1 MIIPTTTRMNLK
13 LKLIPCVY
21 SVSLL
26 VLLGCFLVYPSYS
39 DAQETETT
47 KNLLTNPGFE
57 AETNTSDPTG
67 WTATGSGNVCDTCGP
82 YGGNAIQ
89 SGNESTGG
97 GTVSQTIDLFDEM
110 SQDQVNAGFDIEYG
124 GDIFSNSSNAY
135 APSCSATKGDCRD
148 TFSITLTINDASG
161 NQLHKFEH
169 EYEEI
174 TWTGWDTSTYDFSQ
188 TIPENNY
195 TSALATLEFF
205 GIDSGYTSGTYGPAL
220 DNAFLKLTYT
230 TQAVLDSIQDA
241 VNVAVDIA
249 ADTAAPTDTFEVNVT
264 DSMGAEIESFSV
276 EVNTDSGGGS
286 PEVSVTTSV
295 DIPEIRIETPQ
306 MDMPA
311 PSVQEVQVE
320 AQVEQVEAQ
329 IESEVEAQVEAQVEV
344 AEAAPEP
351 EASSEPETTSEP
363 EASSESENTQ
373 ENTQESETKNDGN
386 GDSKND
392 GDNKSEAKEDKKE
405 TKQKIATNIVT
416 AIIQKM
422 DNSPAS
428 QATQL
433 ALMNVI
439 GANYKDTVSLTDNS
453 TWYQSDVIYNE
464 PQLIDPAASLF
475 EGAQSEM
482 MNDLISS
489 QYGR

>member
-1 MIIPTTTRMNLK
+1 M
-13 LKLIPCVY
+13 
-21 SVSLL
+21 
-26 VLLGCFLVYPSYS
+26 VYPSYS

-57 AETNTSDPTG
+57 ASTNTENVPG
-67 WTATGSGNVCDTCGP
+67 WDTSGEGFVCDTCGP

-169 EYEEI
+169 EYREI

-220 DNAFLKLTYT
+220 DNAFLNLTYT

-249 ADTAAPTDTFEVNVT
+249 ADTASPTDTFEVNVT

-329 IESEVEAQVEAQVEV
+329 IEAQVEAQVEV

-351 EASSEPETTSEP
+351 EASSE
-363 EASSESENTQ
+363 SENTQ
-373 ENTQESETKNDGN
+373 ENTQESETENDGN

-392 GDNKSEAKEDKKE
+392 GDNKSESKDKDDKKE
-405 TKQKIATNIVT
+405 TKRKIATKIVT
-416 AIIQKM
+416 KIIQKM
-422 DNSPAS
+422 DNSAAS

-433 ALMNVI
+433 ALMNAI

-453 TWYQSDVIYNE
+453 TWYQSVDVYQQ
-464 PQLIDPAASLF
+464 PQLIDPAANMF
-475 EGAQSEM
+475 VGAQNGLM
-482 MNDLISS
+482 DQLVGM
-489 QYGR
+489 QYGARN

>member
-1 MIIPTTTRMNLK
+1 MTIPTTTRMNLK
-13 LKLIPCVY
+13 LKLIPCMY

-97 GTVSQTIDLFDEM
+97 GTVSQTIDLLDEM

-124 GDIFSNSSNAY
+124 GDVFSNSSNAY
-135 APSCSATKGDCRD
+135 VPSCSATNGDCRD

-169 EYEEI
+169 EYREI

-205 GIDSGYTSGTYGPAL
+205 GIDNGYTAGTYGPAL
-220 DNAFLKLTYT
+220 DNAFLNLTYT

-329 IESEVEAQVEAQVEV
+329 IEAQVEAQVEV
-344 AEAAPEP
+344 AEA
-351 EASSEPETTSEP
+351 SSEP

-373 ENTQESETKNDGN
+373 ENTQESETENDGN

-392 GDNKSEAKEDKKE
+392 GDNKSESKDKDDKKE
-405 TKQKIATNIVT
+405 TKRKIATKIVT
-416 AIIQKM
+416 KIIQKM
-422 DNSPAS
+422 DNSAAS

-433 ALMNVI
+433 ALMNAI

-453 TWYQSDVIYNE
+453 TWYQSVDVYQQ
-464 PQLIDPAASLF
+464 PQLIDPASSLF
-475 EGAQSEM
+475 EGAQNGLM
-482 MNDLISS
+482 DQLVGM
-489 QYGR
+489 QYGARN

>member
-1 MIIPTTTRMNLK
+1 MTIPTTTRMNLK
-13 LKLIPCVY
+13 LKLIPCMY

-97 GTVSQTIDLFDEM
+97 GTVSQTIDLLDEM

-124 GDIFSNSSNAY
+124 GDVFSNSSNAY
-135 APSCSATKGDCRD
+135 VPSCSATNGDCRD

-169 EYEEI
+169 EYREI

-205 GIDSGYTSGTYGPAL
+205 GIDNGYTAGTYGPAL
-220 DNAFLKLTYT
+220 DNAFLNLTYT

-329 IESEVEAQVEAQVEV
+329 IEAQVEAQVEV

-351 EASSEPETTSEP
+351 EASSE
-363 EASSESENTQ
+363 SENTQ
-373 ENTQESETKNDGN
+373 ENTQESETENDGN

-392 GDNKSEAKEDKKE
+392 GDNKSESKDKDDKKE
-405 TKQKIATNIVT
+405 TKQKIATKIVT

-422 DNSPAS
+422 DNSAAS

-433 ALMNVI
+433 ALMNAI

-453 TWYQSDVIYNE
+453 TWYQSVDVYQQ
-464 PQLIDPAASLF
+464 PQLIDPASSLF
-475 EGAQSEM
+475 EGAQNGLM
-482 MNDLISS
+482 DQLVGM
-489 QYGR
+489 QYGARN

>member
-1 MIIPTTTRMNLK
+1 MH
-13 LKLIPCVY
+13 V
-21 SVSLL
+21 V
-26 VLLGCFLVYPSYS
+26 VLLYSLVVCSLVYPSYS

-97 GTVSQTIDLFDEM
+97 GTVSQTIDLLDEM

-124 GDIFSNSSNAY
+124 GDVFSNSSNAY
-135 APSCSATKGDCRD
+135 VPSCSATNGDCRD

-205 GIDSGYTSGTYGPAL
+205 GIDNGYTAGTYGPAL
-220 DNAFLKLTYT
+220 DNAFLNLTYT

-249 ADTAAPTDTFEVNVT
+249 ADTASPTDTFEVNVT

-329 IESEVEAQVEAQVEV
+329 IEAQVEAQVEV

-351 EASSEPETTSEP
+351 EASSE
-363 EASSESENTQ
+363 SENTQ
-373 ENTQESETKNDGN
+373 ENTQESETENDGN

-392 GDNKSEAKEDKKE
+392 GDNKSESKDKDDKKE
-405 TKQKIATNIVT
+405 TKRKIATKIVT
-416 AIIQKM
+416 KIIQKM
-422 DNSPAS
+422 DNSAAS

-433 ALMNVI
+433 ALMNAI

-453 TWYQSDVIYNE
+453 TWYQSVDVYQQ
-464 PQLIDPAASLF
+464 PQLIDPASSLF
-475 EGAQSEM
+475 EGAQNGLM
-482 MNDLISS
+482 DQLVGM
-489 QYGR
+489 QYGARN

>member
-1 MIIPTTTRMNLK
+1 MTIPTTTRMNLK
-13 LKLIPCVY
+13 LKLIPCMY

-97 GTVSQTIDLFDEM
+97 GTVSQTIDLLDEM

-124 GDIFSNSSNAY
+124 GDVFSNSSNAY
-135 APSCSATKGDCRD
+135 VPSCSATNGDCRD

-169 EYEEI
+169 EYREI

-205 GIDSGYTSGTYGPAL
+205 GIDNGYTAGTYGPAL
-220 DNAFLKLTYT
+220 DNAFLNLTYT

-329 IESEVEAQVEAQVEV
+329 IEAQVEAQVEV

-351 EASSEPETTSEP
+351 EASSE
-363 EASSESENTQ
+363 SENTQ
-373 ENTQESETKNDGN
+373 ENTQESETENDGN

-392 GDNKSEAKEDKKE
+392 GDNKSESKDKEDKKE
-405 TKQKIATNIVT
+405 TKQKIATKIVT
-416 AIIQKM
+416 KIIQKM
-422 DNSPAS
+422 DNSAAS

-433 ALMNVI
+433 ALMNAI

-453 TWYQSDVIYNE
+453 TWYQSVDVYQQ
-464 PQLIDPAASLF
+464 PQLIDPASSLF
-475 EGAQSEM
+475 EGAQNGLM
-482 MNDLISS
+482 DQLVGM
-489 QYGR
+489 QYGARN

>member
-1 MIIPTTTRMNLK
+1 MTIPTTTRMNLK
-13 LKLIPCVY
+13 LKLIPCMY

-97 GTVSQTIDLFDEM
+97 GTVSQTIDLLDEM

-124 GDIFSNSSNAY
+124 GDVFSNSSNAY
-135 APSCSATKGDCRD
+135 VPSCSATNGDCRD

-169 EYEEI
+169 EYREI

-205 GIDSGYTSGTYGPAL
+205 GIDNGYTAGTYGPAL
-220 DNAFLKLTYT
+220 DNAFLNLTYT

-329 IESEVEAQVEAQVEV
+329 IEAQVEAQVEV

-351 EASSEPETTSEP
+351 EASSE
-363 EASSESENTQ
+363 SENTQ
-373 ENTQESETKNDGN
+373 ENTQESETENDGN

-392 GDNKSEAKEDKKE
+392 GDNKSESKDKDDKKE
-405 TKQKIATNIVT
+405 TKRKIATKIVT
-416 AIIQKM
+416 KIIQKM
-422 DNSPAS
+422 DNSAAS

-433 ALMNVI
+433 ALMNAI

-453 TWYQSDVIYNE
+453 TWYQSVDVYQQ
-464 PQLIDPAASLF
+464 PQLIDPASSLF
-475 EGAQSEM
+475 EGAQNGLM
-482 MNDLISS
+482 DQLVGM
-489 QYGR
+489 QYGARN

>member
-1 MIIPTTTRMNLK
+1 M
-13 LKLIPCVY
+13 
-21 SVSLL
+21 
-26 VLLGCFLVYPSYS
+26 VYPSYS

-57 AETNTSDPTG
+57 ASTNTENVPG
-67 WTATGSGNVCDTCGP
+67 WDTSGEGFVCDTCGP

-169 EYEEI
+169 EYEDI

-249 ADTAAPTDTFEVNVT
+249 ADTAAPTDTFELNVT

-276 EVNTDSGGGS
+276 EVNTDLGGGS

-351 EASSEPETTSEP
+351 ESSSEPEATSEP

-373 ENTQESETKNDGN
+373 ENTQESETENDGN

-392 GDNKSEAKEDKKE
+392 GDNKSEAKEDKRE

-433 ALMNVI
+433 ALMNAI

>member
-1 MIIPTTTRMNLK
+1 M
-13 LKLIPCVY
+13 
-21 SVSLL
+21 
-26 VLLGCFLVYPSYS
+26 VYPSYS

-57 AETNTSDPTG
+57 ASTNTENVPG
-67 WTATGSGNVCDTCGP
+67 WDTSGEGFVCDTCGP

-169 EYEEI
+169 EYREI

-220 DNAFLKLTYT
+220 DNAFLNLTYT

-329 IESEVEAQVEAQVEV
+329 IEAQVEAQVEV

-351 EASSEPETTSEP
+351 EASSE
-363 EASSESENTQ
+363 SENTQ
-373 ENTQESETKNDGN
+373 ENTQESETENDGN

-392 GDNKSEAKEDKKE
+392 GDNKSESKDKDDKKE
-405 TKQKIATNIVT
+405 TKQKIATKIVT
-416 AIIQKM
+416 KIIQKM
-422 DNSPAS
+422 DNSAAS

-433 ALMNVI
+433 ALMNAI

-453 TWYQSDVIYNE
+453 TWYQSVDVYQQ
-464 PQLIDPAASLF
+464 PQLIDPAANMF
-475 EGAQSEM
+475 VGAQNGLM
-482 MNDLISS
+482 DQLVGM
-489 QYGR
+489 QYGARN

>member
-13 LKLIPCVY
+13 LKLIPCMY

-97 GTVSQTIDLFDEM
+97 GTVSQTIDLLDEM

-124 GDIFSNSSNAY
+124 GDVFSNSSNAY
-135 APSCSATKGDCRD
+135 VPSCSATNGDCRD

-169 EYEEI
+169 EYREI

-205 GIDSGYTSGTYGPAL
+205 GIDNGYTAGTYGPAL
-220 DNAFLKLTYT
+220 DNAFLNLTYT

-249 ADTAAPTDTFEVNVT
+249 ADTASPTDTFEVNVT

-276 EVNTDSGGGS
+276 EVNTDSSGGS

-329 IESEVEAQVEAQVEV
+329 IEAQVEAQVEV

-351 EASSEPETTSEP
+351 EASSE
-363 EASSESENTQ
+363 SENTQ
-373 ENTQESETKNDGN
+373 ENTQESETENDGN

-392 GDNKSEAKEDKKE
+392 GDNKSESKDKDDKKE
-405 TKQKIATNIVT
+405 TKQKIATKIVT
-416 AIIQKM
+416 KIIQKM

-433 ALMNVI
+433 ALMNAI

-453 TWYQSDVIYNE
+453 TWYQSVDVYQQ
-464 PQLIDPAASLF
+464 PQLIDPASSLF
-475 EGAQSEM
+475 EGAQNGLM
-482 MNDLISS
+482 DQLVGM
-489 QYGR
+489 QYGARN

>member
-1 MIIPTTTRMNLK
+1 MTIPTTTRMNLK
-13 LKLIPCVY
+13 LKLILCMY

-97 GTVSQTIDLFDEM
+97 GTVSQTIDLLDEM

-124 GDIFSNSSNAY
+124 GDVFSNSSNAY
-135 APSCSATKGDCRD
+135 VPSCSATNGDCRD

-169 EYEEI
+169 EYREI

-205 GIDSGYTSGTYGPAL
+205 GIDNGYTAGTYGPAL
-220 DNAFLKLTYT
+220 DNAFLNLTYT

-329 IESEVEAQVEAQVEV
+329 IEAQVEAQVEV

-351 EASSEPETTSEP
+351 EASSE
-363 EASSESENTQ
+363 SENTQ
-373 ENTQESETKNDGN
+373 ENTQESETENDGN

-392 GDNKSEAKEDKKE
+392 GDNKSESKDKDDKKE
-405 TKQKIATNIVT
+405 TKRKIATKIVT
-416 AIIQKM
+416 KIIQKM
-422 DNSPAS
+422 DNSAAS

-433 ALMNVI
+433 ALMNAI

-453 TWYQSDVIYNE
+453 TWYQSVDVYQQ
-464 PQLIDPAASLF
+464 PQLIDPASSLF
-475 EGAQSEM
+475 EGAQNGLM
-482 MNDLISS
+482 DQLVGM
-489 QYGR
+489 QYGARN

>member
-1 MIIPTTTRMNLK
+1 MSMMIRMKHKVMELQQ
-13 LKLIPCVY
+13 CM
-21 SVSLL
+21 LL
-26 VLLGCFLVYPSYS
+26 VLLYSLVVCSLVYPSYS

-57 AETNTSDPTG
+57 ASTNTENVPG
-67 WTATGSGNVCDTCGP
+67 WDTSGKGFVCDTCGP

-135 APSCSATKGDCRD
+135 VPSCSATNGDCRD

-169 EYEEI
+169 EYREI

-329 IESEVEAQVEAQVEV
+329 IEAQVEAQVEV

-373 ENTQESETKNDGN
+373 ENTQENTTENDGN

-392 GDNKSEAKEDKKE
+392 GDNKSESKDKDDKKE
-405 TKQKIATNIVT
+405 TKQKIATKIVT

-422 DNSPAS
+422 DNSAAS

-433 ALMNVI
+433 ALMNAI

>member
-1 MIIPTTTRMNLK
+1 MSMMIRMKHKVMELQQ
-13 LKLIPCVY
+13 CM
-21 SVSLL
+21 LL
-26 VLLGCFLVYPSYS
+26 VLLYSLVVCSLVYPSYS

-57 AETNTSDPTG
+57 ASTNTENVPG
-67 WTATGSGNVCDTCGP
+67 WDTSGEGFVCDTCGP

-220 DNAFLKLTYT
+220 DNAFLNLTYT

-249 ADTAAPTDTFEVNVT
+249 ADTASPTDTFEVNVT

-311 PSVQEVQVE
+311 SSVQEVQVE

-329 IESEVEAQVEAQVEV
+329 IEAQVEAQVEV
-344 AEAAPEP
+344 AEAAP
-351 EASSEPETTSEP
+351 EPETTSEP

-373 ENTQESETKNDGN
+373 ESETENDGN

-392 GDNKSEAKEDKKE
+392 GDNKSESKDKDDKKE
-405 TKQKIATNIVT
+405 TKQKIATKIVT

-433 ALMNVI
+433 ALMNAI

>member
-1 MIIPTTTRMNLK
+1 MTIPTTTRMNLK
-13 LKLIPCVY
+13 LKLIPCMY

-97 GTVSQTIDLFDEM
+97 GTVSQTIDLLDEM

-124 GDIFSNSSNAY
+124 GDVFSNSSNAY
-135 APSCSATKGDCRD
+135 VPSCSATNGDCRD

-169 EYEEI
+169 EYREI

-205 GIDSGYTSGTYGPAL
+205 GIDNGYTAGTYGPAL
-220 DNAFLKLTYT
+220 DNAFLNLTYT

-329 IESEVEAQVEAQVEV
+329 IEAQVEV

-351 EASSEPETTSEP
+351 ES
-363 EASSESENTQ
+363 SSESENTQ
-373 ENTQESETKNDGN
+373 ENTQESETENDGN

-392 GDNKSEAKEDKKE
+392 GDNKSESKDKDDKKE
-405 TKQKIATNIVT
+405 TKRKIATKIVT

-422 DNSPAS
+422 DNSAAS

-433 ALMNVI
+433 ALMNAI

-453 TWYQSDVIYNE
+453 TWYQSVDVYQQ
-464 PQLIDPAASLF
+464 PQLIDPASSLF
-475 EGAQSEM
+475 EGAQNGLM
-482 MNDLISS
+482 DQLVGM
-489 QYGR
+489 QYGARN

>member
-1 MIIPTTTRMNLK
+1 M
-13 LKLIPCVY
+13 
-21 SVSLL
+21 
-26 VLLGCFLVYPSYS
+26 VYPSYS

-57 AETNTSDPTG
+57 ASTNTENVPG
-67 WTATGSGNVCDTCGP
+67 WDTSGEGFVCDTCGP

-188 TIPENNY
+188 TITENNY

-205 GIDSGYTSGTYGPAL
+205 GIDNGYTAGTYGPAL
-220 DNAFLKLTYT
+220 DNAFLNLTYT

-249 ADTAAPTDTFEVNVT
+249 ADTASPTDTFEVNVT

-329 IESEVEAQVEAQVEV
+329 IEAQVEAQVEV
-344 AEAAPEP
+344 AEAAP
-351 EASSEPETTSEP
+351 EPETTSEP

-373 ENTQESETKNDGN
+373 ESETENDGN

-392 GDNKSEAKEDKKE
+392 GDNKSESKDKDDKKE
-405 TKQKIATNIVT
+405 TKQKIATKIVT

-433 ALMNVI
+433 ALMNAI

>member
-1 MIIPTTTRMNLK
+1 M
-13 LKLIPCVY
+13 
-21 SVSLL
+21 
-26 VLLGCFLVYPSYS
+26 VYPSYS

-57 AETNTSDPTG
+57 ASTNTENVPG
-67 WTATGSGNVCDTCGP
+67 WDTSGEGFVCDTCGP

-220 DNAFLKLTYT
+220 DNAFLNLTYT

-329 IESEVEAQVEAQVEV
+329 IEAQVEAQVEV

-351 EASSEPETTSEP
+351 EASSE
-363 EASSESENTQ
+363 SENTQ
-373 ENTQESETKNDGN
+373 ENTQESETENDGN

-392 GDNKSEAKEDKKE
+392 GDNKSESKDKDDKKE
-405 TKQKIATNIVT
+405 TKRKIATKIVT
-416 AIIQKM
+416 KIIQKM
-422 DNSPAS
+422 DNSAAS

-433 ALMNVI
+433 ALMNAI

-453 TWYQSDVIYNE
+453 TWYQSVDVYQQ
-464 PQLIDPAASLF
+464 PQLIDPAANMF
-475 EGAQSEM
+475 VGAQNGLM
-482 MNDLISS
+482 DQLVGM
-489 QYGR
+489 QYGARN

>member
-1 MIIPTTTRMNLK
+1 MSMMIRMKHKVMELQQ
-13 LKLIPCVY
+13 CM
-21 SVSLL
+21 LL
-26 VLLGCFLVYPSYS
+26 VLLYSLVVCSLVYPSYS

-57 AETNTSDPTG
+57 ASTNTENVPG
-67 WTATGSGNVCDTCGP
+67 WDTSGKGFVCDTCGP

-135 APSCSATKGDCRD
+135 VPSCSATNGDCRD

-169 EYEEI
+169 EYREI

-220 DNAFLKLTYT
+220 DNAFLNLTYT

-306 MDMPA
+306 VDMPA

-329 IESEVEAQVEAQVEV
+329 IEAQVEAQVEV

-373 ENTQESETKNDGN
+373 ENTQENTTENDGN

-392 GDNKSEAKEDKKE
+392 GDNKSESKDKDDKKE
-405 TKQKIATNIVT
+405 TKQKIATKIVT
-416 AIIQKM
+416 KIIQKM

-433 ALMNVI
+433 ALMNAI

>member
-1 MIIPTTTRMNLK
+1 MTIPTTTRMNLK
-13 LKLIPCVY
+13 LKLIPCMY

-124 GDIFSNSSNAY
+124 GDVFSNSSNAY
-135 APSCSATKGDCRD
+135 VPSCSATNGDCRD

-169 EYEEI
+169 EYREI

-205 GIDSGYTSGTYGPAL
+205 GIDNGYTAGTYGPAL
-220 DNAFLKLTYT
+220 DNAFLNLTYT

-329 IESEVEAQVEAQVEV
+329 IEAQVEAQVEV

-351 EASSEPETTSEP
+351 EASSE
-363 EASSESENTQ
+363 SENTQ
-373 ENTQESETKNDGN
+373 ENTQESETENDGN

-392 GDNKSEAKEDKKE
+392 GDNKSESKDKDDKKE
-405 TKQKIATNIVT
+405 TKRKIATKIVT

-422 DNSPAS
+422 DNSAAS

-433 ALMNVI
+433 ALMNAI

-453 TWYQSDVIYNE
+453 TWYQSVDVYQQ
-464 PQLIDPAASLF
+464 PQLIDPASSLF
-475 EGAQSEM
+475 EGAQNGLM
-482 MNDLISS
+482 DQLVGM
-489 QYGR
+489 QYGARN

>member
-1 MIIPTTTRMNLK
+1 MTIPTTTRMNLK
-13 LKLIPCVY
+13 LKLIPCMY

-124 GDIFSNSSNAY
+124 GDVFSNSSNAY
-135 APSCSATKGDCRD
+135 VPSCSATNGDCRD

-169 EYEEI
+169 EYREI

-205 GIDSGYTSGTYGPAL
+205 GIDNGYTAGTYGPAL
-220 DNAFLKLTYT
+220 DNAFLNLTYT

-329 IESEVEAQVEAQVEV
+329 IEAQVEAQVEV
-344 AEAAPEP
+344 AEASP
-351 EASSEPETTSEP
+351 EP

-373 ENTQESETKNDGN
+373 ENTQESETENDGN

-392 GDNKSEAKEDKKE
+392 GDNKSESKDKDDKKE
-405 TKQKIATNIVT
+405 TKRKIATKIVT
-416 AIIQKM
+416 KIIQKM
-422 DNSPAS
+422 DNSAAS

-433 ALMNVI
+433 ALMNAI

-453 TWYQSDVIYNE
+453 TWYQSVDVYQQ
-464 PQLIDPAASLF
+464 PQLIDPAANMF
-475 EGAQSEM
+475 VGAQNGLM
-482 MNDLISS
+482 DQLVGM
-489 QYGR
+489 QYGARN

>member
-1 MIIPTTTRMNLK
+1 MTIPTTTRMNLK
-13 LKLIPCVY
+13 LKLIPCMY

-97 GTVSQTIDLFDEM
+97 GTVSQTIDLLDEM

-124 GDIFSNSSNAY
+124 GDVFSNSSNAY
-135 APSCSATKGDCRD
+135 VPSCSATNGDCRD

-205 GIDSGYTSGTYGPAL
+205 GIDNGYTAGTYGPAL
-220 DNAFLKLTYT
+220 DNAFLNLTYT

-329 IESEVEAQVEAQVEV
+329 IEAQVEAQVEV

-351 EASSEPETTSEP
+351 EASSE
-363 EASSESENTQ
+363 SENTQ
-373 ENTQESETKNDGN
+373 ENTQESETENDGN

-392 GDNKSEAKEDKKE
+392 GDNKSESKDKDDKKE
-405 TKQKIATNIVT
+405 TKRKIATKIVT

-422 DNSPAS
+422 DNSAAS

-433 ALMNVI
+433 ALMNAI

-453 TWYQSDVIYNE
+453 TWYQSVDVYQQ
-464 PQLIDPAASLF
+464 PQLIDPASSLF
-475 EGAQSEM
+475 EGAQNGLM
-482 MNDLISS
+482 DQLVGM
-489 QYGR
+489 QYGARN

>member
-1 MIIPTTTRMNLK
+1 MSMMIRMKHKVMELQQ
-13 LKLIPCVY
+13 CM
-21 SVSLL
+21 LL
-26 VLLGCFLVYPSYS
+26 VLLYSLVVCSLVYPSYS

-57 AETNTSDPTG
+57 ASTNTENVPG
-67 WTATGSGNVCDTCGP
+67 WDTSGKGFVCDTCGP

-135 APSCSATKGDCRD
+135 VPSCSATNGDCRD

-169 EYEEI
+169 EYREI

-220 DNAFLKLTYT
+220 DNAFLNLTYT

-306 MDMPA
+306 VDMPA

-329 IESEVEAQVEAQVEV
+329 IEAQVEAQVEV

-373 ENTQESETKNDGN
+373 ENTQENTTENDGN

-392 GDNKSEAKEDKKE
+392 GDNKSESKDKDDKKE
-405 TKQKIATNIVT
+405 TKQKIATKIVT

-422 DNSPAS
+422 DNSAAS

-433 ALMNVI
+433 ALMNAI

>member
-1 MIIPTTTRMNLK
+1 MTIPTTTRMNLK
-13 LKLIPCVY
+13 LKLIPCMY

-97 GTVSQTIDLFDEM
+97 GTVSQTIDLLDEM

-124 GDIFSNSSNAY
+124 GDVFSNSSNAY
-135 APSCSATKGDCRD
+135 VPSCSATNGDCRD

-169 EYEEI
+169 EYREI

-205 GIDSGYTSGTYGPAL
+205 GIDNGYTAGTYGPAL
-220 DNAFLKLTYT
+220 DNAFLNLTYT

-329 IESEVEAQVEAQVEV
+329 IEAQVEAQVEV

-351 EASSEPETTSEP
+351 EASSE
-363 EASSESENTQ
+363 SENTQ
-373 ENTQESETKNDGN
+373 ENTQESETENDGN

-392 GDNKSEAKEDKKE
+392 GDNKSESKDKDDKKE
-405 TKQKIATNIVT
+405 TKRKIATKIVT

-422 DNSPAS
+422 DNSAAS

-433 ALMNVI
+433 ALMNAI

-453 TWYQSDVIYNE
+453 TWYQSVDVYQQ
-464 PQLIDPAASLF
+464 PQLIDPASSLF
-475 EGAQSEM
+475 EGAQNGLM
-482 MNDLISS
+482 DQLVGM
-489 QYGR
+489 QYGARN